1 LLIFFA
7 IVLILCI
14 FAGVNDD
21 AGGFGPPFL
30 PAKKDHMQKEAL
42 VKVVEEWMEGTS
54 FFLVDV
60 KINSDN
66 DIQIDFDSSSDQV
79 DIDDCVS
86 LTQHIESR
94 FDRTVEDY
102 SLEVG
107 SAGLGQ
113 PFKVIPQFVKQLGM
127 EVEVL
132 PSTGKKFTG
141 ILLTVDEAGF
151 QVEVTR
157 KVKSETTKKPVTVTE
172 ALAFKH
178 NEVKRVSAT
187 VRF

>member
-1 LLIFFA
+1 MRGAL
-7 IVLILCI
+7 
-14 FAGVNDD
+14 
-21 AGGFGPPFL
+21 GPPFL

-42 VKVVEEWMEGTS
+42 LKVVEEWMEGTS

-60 KINSDN
+60 RINSDN
-66 DIQIDFDSSSDQV
+66 DIQIDFESSTDTV
-79 DIDDCVS
+79 DIEDCVS
-86 LTQHIESR
+86 LSQHIESR
-94 FDRTVEDY
+94 FDRSEDDY

-113 PFKVIPQFVKQLGM
+113 PFKVIPQFVKQLGK

-132 PSTGKKFTG
+132 PSSGKKFTG
-141 ILLTVDEAGF
+141 TLLAVDETSF

-157 KVKSETTKKPVTVTE
+157 KVKSETTKKTVVMTE
-172 ALAFKH
+172 ALTFKH

-187 VRF
+187 VHF